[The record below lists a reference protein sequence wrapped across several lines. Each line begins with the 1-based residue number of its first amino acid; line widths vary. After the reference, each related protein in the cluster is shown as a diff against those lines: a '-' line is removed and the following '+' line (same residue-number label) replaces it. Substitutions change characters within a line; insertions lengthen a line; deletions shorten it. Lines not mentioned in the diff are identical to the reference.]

1 MKSSIITQVKKR
13 DGSIA
18 LFNSQKIC
26 DAIFRAAKSVGGRD
40 YDRAKELTEKII
52 DYLEQKGFSDVNM
65 PTVENVQDSVEK
77 ILIEEGHA
85 KTAKAFIIY
94 REQHKRLREFR
105 SFVNSN
111 DIMDGYLRET
121 DWRVK
126 ENSNMSYSLQG
137 LNNHISS
144 IVSSNYWLHKVY
156 PPEVRDAHVEGDFHL
171 HDLQILASYCCGWD
185 LQDLLFRGFG
195 GVSGKVVSNP
205 PKHLRAALG
214 QMANFIYTLQGEGA
228 GAQAFSSFDT
238 LLAPFIRYD
247 NLSYKEVKQ
256 AMQEFV
262 FNMNVPTRVGFQC
275 MSEDTEI
282 LTENGWRVHNQV
294 KKGDMIATF
303 NIEKGFIEYLP
314 VKRLFAKEYK
324 GKMYNL
330 KNRISDQLISPE
342 HRVVRKLFN
351 VGRYALE
358 KIEKV
363 LELKSPF
370 IVPVGSEGHVRG
382 DDSLDENIV
391 ELLAWVISEGS
402 MDKGERGSGRI
413 SIYQSKKV
421 NPGNYERIISICDT
435 LGFSYTERT
444 QEGLG
449 EECNV
454 IRFDAQSTRRILGYF
469 KGDKHKGIKFI
480 PGCIMAAGGE
490 TSRLFLE
497 NYIQRDGHEG
507 CKISTAAE
515 EIKDG
520 LLQVAVN
527 AGYGATVLM
536 RKQRSGISKKDLYV
550 LRLIRHKDTYITEV
564 RQVNYSGVIWCPNTD
579 NETVVARRK
588 GKVFITGN
596 TPFSN
601 LTFDLKPP
609 KALAKKPAI
618 VGGKPMS
625 DSYGDFQKEMDL
637 INRAFAEVMLEGD
650 ASGKVFTFPIPTYN
664 VTSDL
669 DWDNPEWD
677 LIWEMTAKYGMPYF
691 ANFINSEMDPE
702 DARSMCCRLRLDNRE
717 LRRKGGVFGS
727 HPLTGSLGVVTLN
740 LPRLGHIA
748 KGEEDFMQHLF
759 RLMDIA
765 SLSLEIK
772 RKSVENFTDL
782 GLYPY
787 SRYYL
792 KGVKDATGGY
802 WSNHFNTIGII
813 GMNEACLNL
822 FGKSVASEEGRK
834 FALRVMDA
842 MLVKLAEYQRKTG
855 SNYNLEATPAEGAT
869 YRLAKLDKEKFPEI
883 ITAGD
888 EEPYYTNSTHLP
900 VNYTDDIFEALQLQD
915 DIQAKYTGGTVLH
928 GFLGERIDD
937 IQTCKKLVKRVATN
951 FKLPYFTLTP
961 TFSICPVHGYLR
973 GEHFECPHEHTKEQL
988 EAYGIVKDFK
998 GGEKNV

>member
-314 VKRLFAKEYK
+314 VKRLFAK
-324 GKMYNL
+324 
-330 KNRISDQLISPE
+330 
-342 HRVVRKLFN
+342 
-351 VGRYALE
+351 
-358 KIEKV
+358 
-363 LELKSPF
+363 
-370 IVPVGSEGHVRG
+370 
-382 DDSLDENIV
+382 
-391 ELLAWVISEGS
+391 
-402 MDKGERGSGRI
+402 
-413 SIYQSKKV
+413 
-421 NPGNYERIISICDT
+421 
-435 LGFSYTERT
+435 
-444 QEGLG
+444 
-449 EECNV
+449 
-454 IRFDAQSTRRILGYF
+454 
-469 KGDKHKGIKFI
+469 
-480 PGCIMAAGGE
+480 
-490 TSRLFLE
+490 
-497 NYIQRDGHEG
+497 
-507 CKISTAAE
+507 
-515 EIKDG
+515 
-520 LLQVAVN
+520 
-527 AGYGATVLM
+527 
-536 RKQRSGISKKDLYV
+536 
-550 LRLIRHKDTYITEV
+550 
-564 RQVNYSGVIWCPNTD
+564 
-579 NETVVARRK
+579 
-588 GKVFITGN
+588 
-596 TPFSN
+596 
-601 LTFDLKPP
+601 
-609 KALAKKPAI
+609 
-618 VGGKPMS
+618 
-625 DSYGDFQKEMDL
+625 
-637 INRAFAEVMLEGD
+637 
-650 ASGKVFTFPIPTYN
+650 
-664 VTSDL
+664 
-669 DWDNPEWD
+669 
-677 LIWEMTAKYGMPYF
+677 
-691 ANFINSEMDPE
+691 
-702 DARSMCCRLRLDNRE
+702 
-717 LRRKGGVFGS
+717 
-727 HPLTGSLGVVTLN
+727 
-740 LPRLGHIA
+740 
-748 KGEEDFMQHLF
+748 
-759 RLMDIA
+759 
-765 SLSLEIK
+765 
-772 RKSVENFTDL
+772 
-782 GLYPY
+782 
-787 SRYYL
+787 
-792 KGVKDATGGY
+792 
-802 WSNHFNTIGII
+802 
-813 GMNEACLNL
+813 
-822 FGKSVASEEGRK
+822 
-834 FALRVMDA
+834 
-842 MLVKLAEYQRKTG
+842 
-855 SNYNLEATPAEGAT
+855 
-869 YRLAKLDKEKFPEI
+869 
-883 ITAGD
+883 
-888 EEPYYTNSTHLP
+888 
-900 VNYTDDIFEALQLQD
+900 
-915 DIQAKYTGGTVLH
+915 
-928 GFLGERIDD
+928 
-937 IQTCKKLVKRVATN
+937 
-951 FKLPYFTLTP
+951 
-961 TFSICPVHGYLR
+961 
-973 GEHFECPHEHTKEQL
+973 
-988 EAYGIVKDFK
+988 
-998 GGEKNV
+998 